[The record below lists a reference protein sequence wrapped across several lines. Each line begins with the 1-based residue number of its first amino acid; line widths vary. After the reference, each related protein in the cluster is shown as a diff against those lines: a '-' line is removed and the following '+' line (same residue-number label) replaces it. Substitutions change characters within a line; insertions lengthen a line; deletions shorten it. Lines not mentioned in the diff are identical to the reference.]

1 MRGWG
6 GGGTGGE
13 SGGESTVI
21 DVMPLRFGG
30 GLPRE
35 ARGGCRTLWTV
46 INCCQFYLSL
56 RNAAFLRHARRHSP
70 HRTAPRTSQ
79 SRWNAPPLRAPQ
91 CRPWEPC
98 VSVALWPRGT
108 LWLTLWSCGAC
119 CGSNGAALCHTP
131 GMWGVWQAGQG
142 GARLECGPQQH
153 PYTAFRDAQQLR
165 RYLVVL
171 VWVARRQ
178 PMAAPRVGQRA
189 ACRPVV
195 LQATVGF
202 V

>member
-1 MRGWG
+1 MKKARGASRG
-6 GGGTGGE
+6 VVVPGVGRGMAATREGTQVCAARRGEGGE
-13 SGGESTVI
+13 
-21 DVMPLRFGG
+21 
-30 GLPRE
+30 GLG
-35 ARGGCRTLWTV
+35 RGRHG
-46 INCCQFYLSL
+46 

-98 VSVALWPRGT
+98 ISVALWPRGT

-178 PMAAPRVGQRA
+178 PIAAPRVGQRA